1 MRAIRKANAR
11 LVPLSPRH
19 AGIVPHLRRADVE
32 EIWAMSG
39 VSPRL
44 AVAYT
49 IALSD
54 PGWAVEL
61 DGDPLAIFGAGRV
74 SGTLGRPWLVGT
86 DALERYPVHF
96 FRVSKGIIDE
106 LLARYERLENWTD
119 ARNTLSLRWLKWAG
133 FHIEPAEPWGAEG
146 RLFHR
151 FWV

>member
-1 MRAIRKANAR
+1 
-11 LVPLSPRH
+11 
-19 AGIVPHLRRADVE
+19 
-32 EIWAMSG
+32 MSG

-44 AVAYT
+44 AVPYT
-49 IALSD
+49 IALSA

-61 DGDPLAIFGAGRV
+61 DGSPIAIFGAGRV

-96 FRVSKGIIDE
+96 FRVSRSIIDA
-106 LLARYERLENWTD
+106 LLERYERLENWTD
-119 ARNTLSLRWLKWAG
+119 ARNMLSLRWLRWAG
-133 FHIEPAEPWGAEG
+133 FRIEPAEPWGAEG